1 MCVCYIILLI
11 KKHFKFKKKIT
22 FDFTFDMFLIFLWVD
37 NEIIFETIIE
47 VSHLNLCIIIKYVL
61 YMAD

>member
-37 NEIIFETIIE
+37 NEDNI
-47 VSHLNLCIIIKYVL
+47 
-61 YMAD
+61 

>member
-11 KKHFKFKKKIT
+11 KKNILNKKKIT
-22 FDFTFDMFLIFLWVD
+22 FDIKFDMFLIFLLVD
-37 NEIIFETIIE
+37 NEDNIETIIE